1 MFYLGFVI
9 LLKSCRD
16 LFDIFIEVIILSFSS
31 RVFLII
37 GLGIKVR
44 IVLIFFIIFYR
55 INMVLVVI
63 NIVLLVI
70 YWNEKKY

>member
-1 MFYLGFVI
+1 MVMYFLWFVI

-31 RVFLII
+31 RVFLIM

-70 YWNEKKY
+70 YWNGV

>member
-1 MFYLGFVI
+1 MVYLGFVI

-31 RVFLII
+31 RVFLIM

-44 IVLIFFIIFYR
+44 IVLILFIIFYR
-55 INMVLVVI
+55 ISRILVVI

-70 YWNEKKY
+70 YWNGV

>member
-1 MFYLGFVI
+1 MVMYFLWFVI

-44 IVLIFFIIFYR
+44 IVLIFLLYFIE
-55 INMVLVVI
+55 LVGFW
-63 NIVLLVI
+63 LL
-70 YWNEKKY
+70 

>member
-1 MFYLGFVI
+1 MVYLGFVI

-31 RVFLII
+31 RVFLIM

-70 YWNEKKY
+70 YGNGV

>member
-1 MFYLGFVI
+1 MVMYFLWFVI

-31 RVFLII
+31 RVFLIM
-37 GLGIKVR
+37 GLGIRVR

-55 INMVLVVI
+55 ISRILVVI

-70 YWNEKKY
+70 

>member
-1 MFYLGFVI
+1 MVMYFLWFVI

-31 RVFLII
+31 RVFLIM

-55 INMVLVVI
+55 ISRILVVI

-70 YWNEKKY
+70 YWNGV

>member
-1 MFYLGFVI
+1 MVYLGFVM

>member
-1 MFYLGFVI
+1 MVYLGFVI

-31 RVFLII
+31 RVFLIM
-37 GLGIKVR
+37 GLGIRVR

-55 INMVLVVI
+55 ISRILVVI

-70 YWNEKKY
+70 

>member
-1 MFYLGFVI
+1 MVYLGFVM

-55 INMVLVVI
+55 ISRILVVI

-70 YWNEKKY
+70 YWNGV